1 MKTITCLIFAL
12 LSTISAS
19 ARASSSLTEEHDG
32 IADTQIASDISPED
46 AAIIAAK
53 QSELKRVVEIRGVGL
68 DRHTWNGEELGIC
81 PAFSDHLFVHYQQSD
96 DPNIAFIAVYPRKQ
110 TGVRIIL
117 LGAGF
122 AQRREP
128 ASIQNS
134 TIKAFNDIW
143 SEERQSSS
151 LNGKFPN
158 LSWSSL
164 AACYAEMAGEKL
176 SLPPGV
182 SRTDVVA
189 PGSILDIQHDPI
201 LKEVFPVESDPLTPT
216 SLSIDFNRSGF
227 VQRALRTESPKPV
240 AIP

>member
-1 MKTITCLIFAL
+1 MKTISYLIFAL

-19 ARASSSLTEEHDG
+19 AQATNSPTVDHDG
-32 IADTQIASDISPED
+32 ITETQIAPGISPED
-46 AAIIAAK
+46 AGIIAAK
-53 QSELKRVVEIRGVGL
+53 QSELSRAAELHGVDL
-68 DRHTWNGEELGIC
+68 DQHAWNRQGLGIC
-81 PAFSDHLFVHYQQSD
+81 PAFSDHLFVRYQRSD
-96 DPNIAFIAVYPRKQ
+96 DPNLALIAVYSRKR

-134 TIKAFNDIW
+134 TISTFNNIW
-143 SEERQSSS
+143 SEERHSSS
-151 LNGKFPN
+151 VNGKFPN

-176 SLPPGV
+176 SLPPGI
-182 SRTDVVA
+182 SRTEVVA
-189 PGSILDIQHDPI
+189 PISVLDIQHDPI
-201 LKEVFPVESDPLTPT
+201 VKEVFLVESDPLTPT
-216 SLSIDFNRSGF
+216 SLSIDFGRSGF
-227 VQRALRTESPKPV
+227 VQRAFRTESAKPV